1 MIIENSKNSNSI
13 THNNLNCDYNIL
25 AKPKFYKTSRVSL
38 NHLPYSNILNFNEM
52 KENTYRNQKNP
63 INFNKKQV
71 NNKKVINK
79 NNRINKELA
88 VINKNNK
95 LFLKTI
101 EDTNKFNNNNSL
113 FLSSK
118 NNKNNYLRTQK
129 NVYKRNKMQNGWYK
143 K

>member
-1 MIIENSKNSNSI
+1 
-13 THNNLNCDYNIL
+13 
-25 AKPKFYKTSRVSL
+25 
-38 NHLPYSNILNFNEM
+38 M

-129 NVYKRNKMQNGWYK
+129 NVYKRNKMQNG
-143 K
+143 